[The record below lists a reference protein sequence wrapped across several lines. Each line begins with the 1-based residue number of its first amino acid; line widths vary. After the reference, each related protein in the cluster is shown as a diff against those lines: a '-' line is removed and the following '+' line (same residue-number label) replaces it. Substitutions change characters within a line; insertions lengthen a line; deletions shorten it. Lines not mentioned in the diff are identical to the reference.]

1 LFFLASCKLLSKSKP
16 GRYPANET
24 HTTSPAC
31 VYGHDKNN
39 SQQAANPRA
48 RTRSYPGRPLY
59 IKQATTTDLSPAI
72 ISSITHTH
80 TPRIHTHLPLQS
92 PVLHLASVSPR
103 TPWTGRRSRRCRRSS
118 ATRSPRWPCSC
129 SSRGWSTSSSAAP
142 PTSSPRTAGS
152 GPSASAPCAP

>member
-1 LFFLASCKLLSKSKP
+1 MMLCYFIQVHLPPES
-16 GRYPANET
+16 ET
-24 HTTSPAC
+24 RRAFIAPESEFILDWHLVRFDDIFITNSVTAC
-31 VYGHDKNN
+31 
-39 SQQAANPRA
+39 
-48 RTRSYPGRPLY
+48 LY
-59 IKQATTTDLSPAI
+59 LCN
-72 ISSITHTH
+72 HF
-80 TPRIHTHLPLQS
+80 HTHLPLQS